1 VTYELELAAKVPLVD
16 HHCHSVMGNEL
27 NLNDLEELLSES
39 DWPPPAGVSNFDS
52 PVGIAVRSI
61 CAPVLGLVPHA
72 SSEEY
77 VAARG
82 RLGAAEVNKRLLQ
95 ATGIDRFLIETG
107 ASHPSMLTLSEL
119 EGVSG
124 VPCETVA
131 RLEVLA
137 ETIIDTATSAA
148 DFNAKLAATLDGAAA
163 MGKGFKSII
172 AYRYGLDFDPDR
184 PTQADVRDAVEDLL
198 RTRDEGSWKG
208 RLSAPV
214 LMRHLIWE
222 AVDRRRPLQFHVG
235 YGDSDINLFR
245 CDPTRMTEFIR
256 RTRTSGSNIMLLH
269 CYPFQREAAFL
280 AQVYPHVYLDTGAAM
295 AFTGFASDSLI
306 RESLELAPFGKVLF
320 SSDAYGLSELYLCN
334 VALWRRAIDR
344 IFGEWVSEGVL
355 SEQDAGRYINAIA
368 HGNAERVY
376 SL

>member
-1 VTYELELAAKVPLVD
+1 MTYELELAAKVPLVD

-27 NLNDLEELLSES
+27 DRSALEGLLSES

-52 PVGIAVRSI
+52 PVGVAVRSL
-61 CAPVLGLVPHA
+61 CAPLLGLEPNVSA
-72 SSEEY
+72 EDY
-77 VAARG
+77 VRT
-82 RLGAAEVNKRLLQ
+82 RHSLGANEVNQRLLQ
-95 ATGIDRFLIETG
+95 GTGIDRFLIETG
-107 ASHPSMLTLSEL
+107 ASHPSMLTLAEI
-119 EGVSG
+119 EAASG
-124 VPCETVA
+124 ATVQTIA

-137 ETIIDTATSAA
+137 ESILATVSSAQ
-148 DFNAKLAATLDGAAA
+148 DFKDKLSTTLDEAARD
-163 MGKGFKSII
+163 GKGFKSII

-184 PTQADVRDAVEDLL
+184 PSAADVSEAIENLLQARDGGWW
-198 RTRDEGSWKG
+198 TG
-208 RLSAPV
+208 RLSHPV

-235 YGDSDINLFR
+235 YGDSDINLYR

-256 RTRTSGSNIMLLH
+256 RTRTTGTDIMLLH

-295 AFTGFASDSLI
+295 AFTGFASDALV

-320 SSDAYGLSELYLCN
+320 SSDAYGLAELYLCN
-334 VALWRRAIDR
+334 VALWRRAVGR
-344 IFGEWVSEGVL
+344 VFGEWVAEGVMGRT
-355 SEQDAGRYINAIA
+355 DAERYIDAIA
-368 HGNAERVY
+368 RGNAERVY